1 MFARNRLVLLTGALF
16 VFLSLAHLPDAVFPH
31 GFDKNAPVQLTVLVA
46 ITSLMAVFI
55 FVKRER
61 FAFELK
67 PVLALYLLVAALVL
81 SSIFSGNFINSL
93 TGEAG
98 RFTGVVSVLA
108 LILVAIF
115 HTQFSF
121 DQFRKLIYLYLLGV
135 VLIGVFGLLQ
145 HFKVMTFPGAAGVSS
160 TLGNP
165 DFVAAML
172 GTSTPLF
179 FYLALSADRVRKVIL
194 VVGLSI
200 NLFCL
205 YFAGPLQAYVDIA
218 ITLIGIALYLLRS
231 KLARKELTLNV
242 KTFLGTLGVII
253 WAEGIFLVPFI
264 GKFIPVLGNDPQVE
278 IRSQFW
284 LAGTNQ
290 FFKEP
295 VFGVGPDNY
304 GNYYEQT
311 RTLADATKFQEILSS
326 DAHSASVQT
335 LATLGFFGTAAFILL
350 IAFLVRSF
358 FILDQKGF
366 MPRKELYALA
376 LFVFVYLTNSFVSP
390 ITLPNKYLLW
400 AVAGFV
406 VGNAYRTYRQKRIN
420 LVFPLVIASV
430 ITSLFVTTNLV
441 RAEIN
446 WLTHV
451 EQYAEDN
458 SRKIDYKA
466 NPYLPCNG
474 YFDVEYLMS
483 NWKGSDS
490 NIELAQERLES
501 NERCAAARI
510 LILRESM
517 AKKDYVQAKAA
528 LDVLLIHTP
537 SRVEVLK
544 TAMEVGEALEDV
556 AFQQKV
562 FKQLS
567 ALGLIYV
574 PPAQP

>member
-31 GFDKNAPVQLTVLVA
+31 GFDKNAPIQLAVLVA
-46 ITSLMAVFI
+46 ISSLMAVFI
-55 FVKRER
+55 FVRRER

-81 SSIFSGNFINSL
+81 SSIFSENFINSL
-93 TGEAG
+93 TGETG
-98 RFTGVVSVLA
+98 RFTGVISVLA
-108 LILVAIF
+108 LIIVALF
-115 HTQFSF
+115 HAQFSS
-121 DQFRKLIYLYLLGV
+121 DQFRKLTYLYLLGV
-135 VLIGVFGLLQ
+135 VLIGFFGLLQ

-179 FYLALSADRVRKVIL
+179 FYLALSADKVRRVIL
-194 VVGLSI
+194 GVGLFI

-218 ITLIGIALYLLRS
+218 ITLMGIALYLLRN

-311 RTLADATKFQEILSS
+311 RTLADAIKFQTIIAN

-335 LATLGFFGTAAFILL
+335 LATLGIFGTAAFILL
-350 IAFLVRSF
+350 IVYLVRSF
-358 FILDQKGF
+358 FILDQNAF

-406 VGNAYRTYRQKRIN
+406 IGNAYRTYRQKRIN

-430 ITSLFVTTNLV
+430 ITSLFVTANLI

-451 EQYAEDN
+451 EQYAADN
-458 SRKIDYKA
+458 AIRLDYV
-466 NPYLPCNG
+466 PTGYLPCNS
-474 YFDVEYLMS
+474 YFDVEFLMTES
-483 NWKGSDS
+483 RGSS
-490 NIELAQERLES
+490 AYVKLAQDRLES
-501 NERCAAARI
+501 NPRCPAARI
-510 LILRESM
+510 LLVNEMIQNKQYE
-517 AKKDYVQAKAA
+517 AAKAQ
-528 LDVLLIHTP
+528 LEILLIHTP
-537 SRVEVLK
+537 SRGEVLK
-544 TAMEVGEALEDV
+544 SAMDVGAALKDV

-562 FKQLS
+562 FKQLTS
-567 ALGLIYV
+567 LGLIYV

>member
-31 GFDKNAPVQLTVLVA
+31 GFDKNAPVQLAVLVA
-46 ITSLMAVFI
+46 ISSLMAVFI
-55 FVKRER
+55 FVRRER

-67 PVLALYLLVAALVL
+67 PVLALYLLVAALAL

-108 LILVAIF
+108 LITVALF
-115 HTQFSF
+115 HTQFSS

-135 VLIGVFGLLQ
+135 VLVGVFGLLQ

-179 FYLALSADRVRKVIL
+179 FYLALSADKVRRVIL
-194 VVGLSI
+194 GVGLFI

-218 ITLIGIALYLLRS
+218 ITLMGIALYLLRS

-335 LATLGFFGTAAFILL
+335 LGTLGILGTAAFILL

-358 FILDQKGF
+358 FILDQKSF

-400 AVAGFV
+400 AVAGFI
-406 VGNAYRTYRQKRIN
+406 VGNAYRTYPQKRLN
-420 LVFPLVIASV
+420 MLFPLVIASV

-458 SRKIDYKA
+458 SRKIEYKA
-466 NPYLPCNG
+466 NAYLPCNG

-483 NWKGSDS
+483 NWKGSES
-490 NIELAQERLES
+490 NIDLAQKRLES

-517 AKKDYVQAKAA
+517 AKKDYIQAKAA

-544 TAMEVGEALEDV
+544 SAMEVGEALDDV